1 LEAKTIVIGV
11 IGGLVVFGI
20 LMGIIATEVLD
31 GPPPKE
37 NSYVTLVLRKVDG
50 EVKAIGILGVLGT
63 NPTIVMRSS
72 VDHQMNLRII
82 NQDQEAHQFVIE
94 GLASTKILADDID
107 DTLIL
112 SGGSLGSYTY
122 RCALH
127 EDEIFGEFRVVKVTA
142 TG

>member
-1 LEAKTIVIGV
+1 
-11 IGGLVVFGI
+11 
-20 LMGIIATEVLD
+20 
-31 GPPPKE
+31 
-37 NSYVTLVLRKVDG
+37 VDG